1 MMALRATARPE
12 VLELMHAL
20 EAWGVEVGG
29 APAIVEALAAGPLP
43 YVDALVHSP
52 EAWRRYYNALQA
64 LRAGRCPVEL
74 DDATIGALA
83 WTYALGTR
91 FTREVARRLGAPA
104 PVLH

>member
-12 VLELMHAL
+12 ALELMHTL

-29 APAIVEALAAGPLP
+29 APAIVEALAAGPTA
-43 YVDALVHSP
+43 YVDALVHSD

-64 LRAGRCPVEL
+64 LRAGRCPIEL

-83 WTYALGTR
+83 WTYVLGVK
-91 FTREVARRLGAPA
+91 FTREVARRLGSPA
-104 PVLH
+104 PVVH